1 MTSSNTPAAEA
12 SRPNDRA
19 WRAELRAR
27 VKACRSVLSRAGLSV
42 RKVPRFA
49 LFDRKT
55 GALAYPTPMTVSELE
70 GIAREIDRSDKA
82 RPQSPE

>member
-1 MTSSNTPAAEA
+1 MTAPADEMMTRA
-12 SRPNDRA
+12 NDTR

-27 VKACRSVLSRAGLSV
+27 LKACRVVLGRAGLSV

-55 GALAYPTPMTVSELE
+55 GQLAHPTPLTVSELE
-70 GIAREIDRSDKA
+70 RFAKEIEGSL
-82 RPQSPE
+82 